1 MSTIY
6 DQNPVLQQP
15 KSYLLTWPELP
26 FSLRTK
32 REQISTWLYCATFF
46 KKQKKS
52 REFCQTTQCV
62 SLILVIV

>member
-15 KSYLLTWPELP
+15 KNYLLTWPELP

-32 REQISTWLYCATFF
+32 REQIHGLLCDFF
-46 KKQKKS
+46 LKNRKNLENSVKQLS
-52 REFCQTTQCV
+52 VFH
-62 SLILVIV
+62 